1 MLFMVKKLFIIILAV
16 SLFLNID
23 NSFSKDKD
31 KKDKKDKTEK
41 IFDKLLKDLEKADKK
56 TKISNDKDKNVAST
70 SGDRLNK
77 FERDNINSTL
87 ANIESIQQAIEKLK
101 REVKQHQ
108 NLNQDKEINE
118 LNVKLKNFIESLDN
132 DYNSF
137 YKNLNDNQKKS
148 VNEQALN
155 IDKSFNRI
163 DKYFNDINKVTDNEN
178 YYNKTIEFEKEIRII
193 YRQYR
198 AIDWILFEQ

>member
-1 MLFMVKKLFIIILAV
+1 M
-16 SLFLNID
+16 
-23 NSFSKDKD
+23 
-31 KKDKKDKTEK
+31 
-41 IFDKLLKDLEKADKK
+41 
-56 TKISNDKDKNVAST
+56 
-70 SGDRLNK
+70 NK

-87 ANIESIQQAIEKLK
+87 ADIESIQQYIDKLK
-101 REVKQHQ
+101 REVKQRQ

-118 LNVKLKNFIESLDN
+118 LNGKLKNFIESLDN

-148 VNEQALN
+148 VTEQALN

-163 DKYFNDINKVTDNEN
+163 DKYFNEINRVTDNEN